1 MEENLPSPFTN
12 VVPNLSESEL
22 RETAYEILLAACRS
36 SGPNAGDRNAVVQ
49 RSPTWKK
56 TVGLKTVSSRS
67 TRSGARGELMRVQ
80 MRVSELTDTII
91 RRALLR
97 VGAAGQLGRRMVS
110 MVMPLELIQ
119 HVRRSDFPSQQEYEA
134 WLRRNLKVLEA
145 GILLH
150 PHLPLVETHT
160 DDMVHLKRMISASIE
175 KPMDLGN
182 NNELVQAL
190 RSVVMSL
197 ASRSSDCSVPET
209 FHWADGFPINLKIY
223 QTLIEACFD
232 NKEETCVIEEVDE
245 VIELIK
251 KTWVVLGM
259 NQMLH
264 NICFSWILFH
274 KYVSTGQQVDNDLL
288 FASSNLLAEAEKDLK
303 SMEDPFLSNTLRST
317 LGLMLSWSEKRL
329 LAYHDTFYI
338 GNIGTMQSVVSL
350 AVSSANIL
358 MGDTSLNKRN
368 MISKEAEVSCT
379 RVENYIRSSLFAKSE
394 KLDPSK
400 YVSEKQNKALHGLS
414 ILAQDVSELASY
426 EKAMFSPILKRW
438 HPLAAGVAV
447 ATLHLCYGNELK
459 QYVRSITELTPDAVE
474 VLLAADKL
482 EKHLVQIA
490 VEDSIDSEDGGIS
503 IIREMHPYGA
513 EAIISILVKSW
524 INTKVDRLQELIN
537 TNLQQEACHLE
548 WKPHAKKE
556 SIALSAVEVLRMIDD
571 TLEEFFLLPI
581 PTHAV
586 LLPELITGLDNSLQ
600 QYIFK
605 AKSGCGNR
613 NTFIPTLPP
622 LTRCSRGS
630 KFDVIFKRKEKTQL
644 KQSRNSQV
652 GTKKHESSLELPQ
665 LFVRI
670 NTLQRM
676 SMELKVLQRR
686 TMTRLRSFAFIEED
700 DAKAVF
706 NFKLSTAASIE
717 GVNQLS
723 ETIAYKIIFRD
734 LCHVLWNGLYVGE
747 VSATRIEPFL
757 EELEQYLET
766 VSSTVQDRAKR
777 LVTTKVMEAAFEGFL
792 LVLLAGGPSRSFS
805 LEDSAMIEEDFKCL
819 TDMFWSNGNGLP
831 TELIEQLS
839 TTVKDVLPLLSMDTE
854 YLIQQLGFTME
865 MCGPLGKS
873 QLQPLPSTTG
883 QWSPTEPSTLLRVLC
898 YRHHD
903 TASKFLKKNY
913 NLPTKI

>member
-1 MEENLPSPFTN
+1 
-12 VVPNLSESEL
+12 
-22 RETAYEILLAACRS
+22 
-36 SGPNAGDRNAVVQ
+36 
-49 RSPTWKK
+49 
-56 TVGLKTVSSRS
+56 
-67 TRSGARGELMRVQ
+67 
-80 MRVSELTDTII
+80 
-91 RRALLR
+91 
-97 VGAAGQLGRRMVS
+97 
-110 MVMPLELIQ
+110 
-119 HVRRSDFPSQQEYEA
+119 
-134 WLRRNLKVLEA
+134 
-145 GILLH
+145 
-150 PHLPLVETHT
+150 
-160 DDMVHLKRMISASIE
+160 
-175 KPMDLGN
+175 
-182 NNELVQAL
+182 
-190 RSVVMSL
+190 
-197 ASRSSDCSVPET
+197 
-209 FHWADGFPINLKIY
+209 
-223 QTLIEACFD
+223 
-232 NKEETCVIEEVDE
+232 
-245 VIELIK
+245 
-251 KTWVVLGM
+251 
-259 NQMLH
+259 
-264 NICFSWILFH
+264 
-274 KYVSTGQQVDNDLL
+274 
-288 FASSNLLAEAEKDLK
+288 
-303 SMEDPFLSNTLRST
+303 MEDPFLSNTLRST

-358 MGDTSLNKRN
+358 MEDTSLNKRN

-379 RVENYIRSSLFAKSE
+379 RVENYIRSSLFAVFSQAKME

-513 EAIISILVKSW
+513 EAIISMLVKSW

-537 TNLQQEACHLE
+537 TNLQQEE
-548 WKPHAKKE
+548 WKPRAKKE

-630 KFDVIFKRKEKTQL
+630 KFHVIFKRKEKPQL

-652 GTKKHESSLELPQ
+652 DTKKHESSLELPQ

-723 ETIAYKIIFRD
+723 ETIAYKIIFHD

-777 LVTTKVMEAAFEGFL
+777 LVTT
-792 LVLLAGGPSRSFS
+792 SFS

-831 TELIEQLS
+831 TEVIEQLS

-854 YLIQQLGFTME
+854 HLIQQLGFSME

-873 QLQPLPSTTG
+873 QLQPLPATTG